1 MQGFDEL
8 NKKINNRIQQLSIL
22 VHNKENTQREYDELA
37 ELIYP
42 KLKYH
47 IWKFC
52 KNNLDTE
59 EALHFTL
66 VKVFNNIDKYNPEN
80 GRFTTWAFT
89 IARNETLYYL
99 DRKHKDIPKYI
110 EISTL
115 YEDSEY
121 NDQLSAEDKQNNHNE
136 VTDIFNKTIS
146 QIYNL
151 KDELL
156 KNIAIDKM
164 VKNTKVKEIALKYGI
179 PENTVKTK
187 LRKARFE
194 IRKSVIQEDPEVNRK
209 LSDSLPNF
217 KVKS

>member
-52 KNNLDTE
+52 KNNLFTE

-115 YEDSEY
+115 YEDSKY

>member
-115 YEDSEY
+115 YEDSKY

-164 VKNTKVKEIALKYGI
+164 VKNTKVKEIKPMLF
-179 PENTVKTK
+179 
-187 LRKARFE
+187 L
-194 IRKSVIQEDPEVNRK
+194 
-209 LSDSLPNF
+209 
-217 KVKS
+217 